1 MIRDNQPKDISEKT
15 LTIDTYE
22 CNKLINNSTNLVM
35 INLLKPNFRVDKL
48 FIYFFKKN
56 WIYKTSFNI
65 FVLI

>member
-48 FIYFFKKN
+48 FIYFF
-56 WIYKTSFNI
+56 
-65 FVLI
+65 